1 MSEVVDNK
9 ARIARDIRGV
19 LEDIIRVGDIVI
31 NFSNFSREKIVFT
44 LNKVDVGHYR
54 IVFSTSEIVMRDK
67 LVGDFKELKKLK
79 TVVSINA

>member
-1 MSEVVDNK
+1 LSEVVDNK

>member
-1 MSEVVDNK
+1 VVDNK